1 MLRFAP
7 RLITGVLLFLALLC
21 GQALADQ
28 LKDQAV
34 SRLAT
39 SLNPAIPVALGKT
52 VVRQAGLVRARELLA
67 EYGKRV
73 DLDKG
78 WNASAPEWQ
87 AAEAE
92 LVQDVAGLLVTR
104 IETPEWFYAVL
115 NREIARALNA
125 EDADYIATHFS
136 TPVGEEQRIL
146 LELRLIGEVL
156 MANYTF
162 TGRIDHTISGLEG
175 DLSELQ
181 TAYWK
186 LEPFRVRDFMNDP
199 QAIRFAGQ
207 DAGLKYTRMLAIR
220 GIEGFISHIDAV
232 AATAREAVENAQ
244 PLIEEYVVA
253 YQRRVGAG
261 Q

>member
-1 MLRFAP
+1 ML
-7 RLITGVLLFLALLC
+7 LLSTLPAV
-21 GQALADQ
+21 QVMADE

-34 SRLAT
+34 SRLAK
-39 SLNPAIPVALGKT
+39 SLDPAIPIALGKA
-52 VVRQAGLVRARELLA
+52 VVRQAGLLRARELLA
-67 EYGKRV
+67 EFGRRA

-78 WNASAPEWQ
+78 WNSSAPEWQ

-92 LVQDVAGLLVTR
+92 LLRDVADLLVTR

-115 NREIARALNA
+115 NHEIARVLDA
-125 EDADYIATHFS
+125 EDADYIATHFA
-136 TPVGEEQRIL
+136 TPAGKEQRIL
-146 LELRLIGEVL
+146 LQLRLISEVL

-162 TGRIDHTISGLEG
+162 TGRIDHTIPGLEG

-220 GIEGFISHIDAV
+220 GIEGFILHIDAV
-232 AATAREAVENAQ
+232 AAAARDAVDNAE
-244 PLIEEYVVA
+244 PFIEEYVQA
-253 YQRRVGAG
+253 YRRRVSAG